1 MYLQYIKP
9 IFSPRVT
16 AQGLWCP
23 QADLEHVHYDS
34 RTVCQG
40 IMNCA
45 VWGSGMTQLWYS
57 SLLKECIKEEKQL
70 YRSGVVSMEHFACWG
85 NSRALCPAK
94 HGMRKEPWNTFV
106 CPSDYT
112 GSFNRALCASADIQ
126 RERLCASVRARM
138 FVCALLFEVVWT
150 MKQNKR
156 LDRKKRL
163 LSR

>member
-23 QADLEHVHYDS
+23 QADLEHVHYS

-85 NSRALCPAK
+85 NSRALCPQSTGWEKSHEIHLFAQVITPVVLTG
-94 HGMRKEPWNTFV
+94 HYAQVQTFKGNAFVRLCVHV
-106 CPSDYT
+106 C
-112 GSFNRALCASADIQ
+112 LCA
-126 RERLCASVRARM
+126 LY
-138 FVCALLFEVVWT
+138 FL
-150 MKQNKR
+150 K
-156 LDRKKRL
+156 
-163 LSR
+163 